1 MIHYIETQTKDD
13 VKIRIEVDVS
23 SRAGA
28 GFTRQPASTDLSNEA
43 VQNAYQETL
52 DTIHGC
58 ANGMLETLQK
68 MSSLPSAA
76 TIDFAIKIDAEAGP
90 MIAKARDEGQFRVS
104 LTWKQPESDKD
115 EEKK

>member
-1 MIHYIETQTKDD
+1 MIHYIETQTKDGTK
-13 VKIRIEVDVS
+13 VRIEVEFS
-23 SRAGA
+23 SKTSA
-28 GFTRQPASTDLSNEA
+28 GFTRQAASADLSSEA
-43 VQNAYQETL
+43 VQNAYAETL
-52 DTIHGC
+52 DTIRGC

-68 MSSLPSAA
+68 MTSLPSAA

-104 LTWKQPESDKD
+104 LTWKQPEPDKD